1 MYQLFVLVCL
11 ISNTS
16 ACVTLQDLYSPH
28 DTHDKCLA
36 RAYVISQELTTYMP
50 KYRVRSYKCFDLEGE
65 LYLMFELVV
74 VILLIYI
81 AVKMGEDNNNR
92 PGF

>member
-1 MYQLFVLVCL
+1 
-11 ISNTS
+11 
-16 ACVTLQDLYSPH
+16 
-28 DTHDKCLA
+28 
-36 RAYVISQELTTYMP
+36 
-50 KYRVRSYKCFDLEGE
+50 
-65 LYLMFELVV
+65 MFELVV

>member
-50 KYRVRSYKCFDLEGE
+50 KYRVRSYKCFDLEGDGDKVKTN
-65 LYLMFELVV
+65 F
-74 VILLIYI
+74 IYNY
-81 AVKMGEDNNNR
+81 K
-92 PGF
+92 F